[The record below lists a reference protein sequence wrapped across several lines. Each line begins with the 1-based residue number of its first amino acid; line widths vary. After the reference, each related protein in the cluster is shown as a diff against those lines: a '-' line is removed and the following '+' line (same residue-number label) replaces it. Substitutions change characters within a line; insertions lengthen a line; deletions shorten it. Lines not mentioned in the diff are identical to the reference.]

1 MTEAVRPL
9 DRRADRDG
17 YNPFPADVLAE
28 VRRTIREAPEIGAE
42 HFDVAYDAAILML
55 VGDGGLDVMFEPLMG
70 LAGVSR
76 RRAAAIAEGVWR
88 CAEPSRSWAPTRG

>member
-9 DRRADRDG
+9 DRRADLGG
-17 YNPFPADVLAE
+17 YNPFPASVLAE
-28 VRRTIREAPEIGAE
+28 VRRAIREAPEIGAE
-42 HFDVAYDAAILML
+42 HFDTAYDAAILML
-55 VGDGGLDVMFEPLMG
+55 VGDGGLGVMFEPLMG

-88 CAEPSRSWAPTRG
+88 CAGPSRSWVPV